1 MSAVDHP
8 KDGYD
13 WISIS
18 KTAILVLS
26 PGASVLVLLAMDAV
40 KEMLVWALAGGDF
53 VARSSSERSSSSSIS
68 CSRRSATPRIK
79 HGCRSGFR
87 VTPNA
92 SSGSAR
98 RSKTATVVS
107 SVMDVMV
114 QLVSLVV
121 LSHMLQLMGLEIL
134 EMFVADDHHANETS
148 LLSRFLTAISSEMS
162 TSVLTALIGAGSGLA
177 VVAVLLGHDDGDDPD
192 TSASGRSAPRGGLV
206 REYGLFIAMTLHT
219 LSEGVAAALVD
230 QRAGSVAADE
240 EKSDVIDEV
249 SNGGEISSM
258 WTPYFVAL
266 AAHNVCEGLVVAIS
280 AKSKRSAPSSSWV
293 LPAAAQSIFSHISQP
308 LAYGATS
315 LLLSSD
321 RGISLV
327 VDTIPAVQS
336 TVAQMSLTVDFPLLV
351 SSFAFGSLL
360 GTVAFEV
367 LPSVTSAVLSVSRRT
382 GGNKPAHNEVQSN
395 L

>member
-26 PGASVLVLLAMDAV
+26 PGASVLVLLAMDSV

-177 VVAVLLGHDDGDDPD
+177 VVAVLLGHDDGDDLD
-192 TSASGRSAPRGGLV
+192 TSASGRSASRDGLV

-230 QRAGSVAADE
+230 QRAGSAADV
-240 EKSDVIDEV
+240 EKSDVIDEA
-249 SNGGEISSM
+249 SNVGGLSSL

-266 AAHNVCEGLVVAIS
+266 TAHNVCEGLVVAIN